1 MDIWNKARNFAED
14 AARRSSELSIGSAK
28 LGDIVTEA
36 MKRSKEIAAEASK
49 RAEEIKAEAAKQ
61 AELIKSSIAEGV
73 APPQNTERMVEQE
86 KELESFGINEELR
99 DFVKGIT
106 LSTFQDFPL
115 PGKIITSLSFVWML
129 RKKDDSPMSDVPTIS
144 NVRQDLTEWQEKHAK
159 LVLSTVKEISKL
171 RFELCPRVMRER
183 KFWRIYFLLVNSHV
197 APYEKWYMEEIER
210 KTAEKIRDKK
220 IKESS
225 NIEMT
230 TQQQAKESKQ
240 HNKTSASFVEQDLDV
255 FLLGGDSDEC
265 PDDGDEGFDDFG
277 SDDEKVKS

>member
-115 PGKIITSLSFVWML
+115 S
-129 RKKDDSPMSDVPTIS
+129 DDSPMSDVPTIS
-144 NVRQDLTEWQEKHAK
+144 N
-159 LVLSTVKEISKL
+159 EISKL

-220 IKESS
+220 MKESS

-230 TQQQAKESKQ
+230 SQQQAKESKQ

>member
-115 PGKIITSLSFVWML
+115 P
-129 RKKDDSPMSDVPTIS
+129 DDSPMSDVPTIS

-159 LVLSTVKEISKL
+159 LVLSTVKVHIRVCVCVYDMLNSYDILIFLSKHVVPFL
-171 RFELCPRVMRER
+171 QYVP
-183 KFWRIYFLLVNSHV
+183 KFIL
-197 APYEKWYMEEIER
+197 K
-210 KTAEKIRDKK
+210 
-220 IKESS
+220 
-225 NIEMT
+225 
-230 TQQQAKESKQ
+230 
-240 HNKTSASFVEQDLDV
+240 
-255 FLLGGDSDEC
+255 
-265 PDDGDEGFDDFG
+265 
-277 SDDEKVKS
+277 

>member
-1 MDIWNKARNFAED
+1 
-14 AARRSSELSIGSAK
+14 
-28 LGDIVTEA
+28 
-36 MKRSKEIAAEASK
+36 
-49 RAEEIKAEAAKQ
+49 
-61 AELIKSSIAEGV
+61 
-73 APPQNTERMVEQE
+73 MVEQE

-115 PGKIITSLSFVWML
+115 P
-129 RKKDDSPMSDVPTIS
+129 DDSPMSDVPTIS

-220 IKESS
+220 MKESS

-230 TQQQAKESKQ
+230 SQQQAKESKQ

-265 PDDGDEGFDDFG
+265 PASSSLFFHLNCFYCANHLFGASDDGDEGFDDFG
-277 SDDEKVKS
+277 

>member
-14 AARRSSELSIGSAK
+14 AARRSSELIIGSAK
-28 LGDIVTEA
+28 LGDI
-36 MKRSKEIAAEASK
+36 
-49 RAEEIKAEAAKQ
+49 Q

-115 PGKIITSLSFVWML
+115 P
-129 RKKDDSPMSDVPTIS
+129 DDSPMSDVPTIS

-197 APYEKWYMEEIER
+197 APIDFFSFDLKFFKTHPSQNQFLCNCACHLDLKWYMEEIER

-220 IKESS
+220 MKESS

-230 TQQQAKESKQ
+230 SQQQAKESKQ